1 MPISKTLV
9 LASALTLTLQF
20 LIFAYLYSSHR
31 VRFFRYLLLAWGL
44 MSLAKLSACR
54 ARSSSPISRS
64 WAR

>member
-31 VRFFRYLLLAWGL
+31 VRFFRYLVLA
-44 MSLAKLSACR
+44 
-54 ARSSSPISRS
+54 
-64 WAR
+64 